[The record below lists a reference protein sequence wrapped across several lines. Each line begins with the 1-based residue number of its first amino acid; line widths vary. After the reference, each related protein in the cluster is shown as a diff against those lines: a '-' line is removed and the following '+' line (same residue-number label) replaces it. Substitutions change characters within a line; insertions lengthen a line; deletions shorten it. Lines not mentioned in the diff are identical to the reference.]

1 MGKLV
6 FWLKNVVFSDK
17 RGCNGICLTCKH
29 YNICSVDGIKRNK
42 KKREILEKDR
52 LKEKCCG

>member
-1 MGKLV
+1 MRKLV

-42 KKREILEKDR
+42 KNEKY
-52 LKEKCCG
+52 LKKTD